1 MNDNKNV
8 LLYLH
13 SFDENNMLDIEH
25 NNKLYYVSEEVL
37 RSVMNRRIMK

>member
-1 MNDNKNV
+1 MNDIKDV

-13 SFDENNMLDIEH
+13 SFDENNMFDIEQ
-25 NNKLYYVSEEVL
+25 NNNFYYVSEEVL